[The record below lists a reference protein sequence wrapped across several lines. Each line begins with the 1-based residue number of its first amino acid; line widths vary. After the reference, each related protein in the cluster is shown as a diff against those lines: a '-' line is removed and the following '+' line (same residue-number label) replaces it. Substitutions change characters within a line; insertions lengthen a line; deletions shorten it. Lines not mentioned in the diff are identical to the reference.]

1 MLGKIVNGIL
11 MTPSENEK
19 RKIVI
24 TNPSDEL
31 LKLAMNYKDLVY
43 DEQPEY
49 DVETQYLEQEI
60 EETDELITVH
70 YIVKDISIEE
80 MTGGEN
86 DGKDC

>member
-1 MLGKIVNGIL
+1 MLGKIVNGVL
-11 MTPSENEK
+11 MTPSDNEK

-43 DEQPEY
+43 DELPEY
-49 DVETQYLEQEI
+49 DTETQYLEQEI

-80 MTGGEN
+80 MTEGDIE
-86 DGKDC
+86 

>member
-1 MLGKIVNGIL
+1 MLGKVSNGVL
-11 MTPSENEK
+11 MTPSDNEK

-31 LKLAMNYKDLVY
+31 LKLAMNYKDLFY

-49 DVETQYLEQEI
+49 DTETQYLEQEI

-80 MTGGEN
+80 MTEGDIE
-86 DGKDC
+86 